1 MCSWS
6 YPSESALPL
15 ELPSPLALGVG
26 RGVTVGVGVGFRV
39 GLGVR
44 TGVTL
49 GVGVA
54 VGLAVA
60 VAVGLAVAVGVGA
73 GVGAGGGTG
82 VGAPPPPPPPPG
94 VGEAAGVGRGVASV
108 GGQRFGQNGSSS
120 ADKVSAGS
128 PTPLSV
134 ARTVSSEGFPAR
146 YGFGS
151 RSKSG
156 LTRARISQSAV
167 VKPSSQTL
175 KLTVLSFGLPE
186 T

>member
-60 VAVGLAVAVGVGA
+60 VAVGLAVA
-73 GVGAGGGTG
+73 GAGGGTG
-82 VGAPPPPPPPPG
+82 VGAPPPPPG